1 MKKKRHEILEAKRLK
16 AFISDTST
24 NSLIIYDPH
33 SQTTQDLSITTWAD
47 YNQHD

>member
-16 AFISDTST
+16 ALISDTST
-24 NSLIIYDPH
+24 NSLIYDPH

>member
-1 MKKKRHEILEAKRLK
+1 MKKKGHEILEAKRLLK

-24 NSLIIYDPH
+24 NSLYDPH

>member
-1 MKKKRHEILEAKRLK
+1 MKIKRHEILEAKRLK

-24 NSLIIYDPH
+24 NSLYDPH